1 MTPARQG
8 QRPGAAAALV
18 RRMKAIREPSM
29 RSARMAELLE
39 ADPEDAVSALGDLI
53 RRSGRSDPGVT
64 AALDA
69 LGSALTSG
77 LLRYRQRAALYAAA
91 RGRGEV
97 VVARL
102 LLDVSLPDRE
112 VARLKDTLGA
122 ARPLV
127 PRGKPLSLGERKSLA
142 RGGRSETLLALLRD
156 PHPQVV
162 EILLGNPHLV
172 ESDVIAVA
180 ARRPTL
186 PRCQELVY
194 GSDRWRSRY
203 RVRRAL
209 ALNPYTPAALSM
221 LLISTLSDADLGAV
235 ARDVNL
241 AQPIR
246 QQARGV
252 NELRREPA

>member
-1 MTPARQG
+1 MTLATEEQT
-8 QRPGAAAALV
+8 PGAGAALL
-18 RRMKAIREPSM
+18 RRMKAIREPGM
-29 RSARMAELLE
+29 RSARMAELLGG
-39 ADPEDAVSALGDLI
+39 DPEEVVSVVRDLI
-53 RRSGRSDPGVT
+53 GRSGRSDPGVT

-77 LLRYRQRAALYAAA
+77 LLAYRQRASLYAAA
-91 RGRGEV
+91 RRRGEV

-102 LLDVSLPDRE
+102 LLDVSIRDGE
-112 VARLKDTLGA
+112 VTRLEASLGA

-127 PRGKPLSLGERKSLA
+127 PRGRPLSLGERKSLA
-142 RGGRSETLLALLRD
+142 RGRRSETLLHLLRD

-194 GSDRWRSRY
+194 ASDRWRSRT

-221 LLISTLSDADLGAV
+221 LLVATLSDADLGAV
-235 ARDVNL
+235 ARDVKL

-252 NELRREPA
+252 SELRREPG